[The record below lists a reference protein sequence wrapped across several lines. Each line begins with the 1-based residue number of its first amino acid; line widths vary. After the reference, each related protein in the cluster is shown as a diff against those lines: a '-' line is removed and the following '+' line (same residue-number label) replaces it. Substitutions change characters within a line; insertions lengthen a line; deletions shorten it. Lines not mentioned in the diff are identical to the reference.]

1 MESKNKKQKYSTNI
15 LHNAAHMNDH
25 ISISNILNNDISLLN
40 TLDERNRT
48 PLQVACQN
56 KSNKAVDAILKFPGV
71 NINNKDCDGDTALV
85 TCWKEWRM
93 ASKLLKYPGIDV
105 LVKHCWGQSI
115 IYMFL
120 QYVNDGKYINTSRSQ
135 IFKVVMLYLRLP
147 AALTW
152 RGNIGENIVHCFVMW
167 NNPELLK
174 AMLLINHDLISKHD
188 TYCGETP
195 LYRSCGDVGNQSSF
209 CDIKRNKYFECLNML
224 LHNIDDKTLNKK
236 NACGGTA
243 FHEKNTC
250 GGTALHAAC
259 YWHNP
264 DVVKIL
270 LQHPEIEV
278 HIFDDNG
285 HTPLFRT
292 ICAPESRFSKRL
304 KTTGLTGE
312 HHAWDMTVLRLLMDH
327 NVSHILA
334 RDGEGHQLLYYAC
347 RRLELICDVP
357 MTNQNETLAES
368 LTTDFL
374 IIIDEIEVF
383 MAKARW
389 SMFQYMIK
397 SGLTNKMT

>member
-1 MESKNKKQKYSTNI
+1 MESKNKKPKYSTNI

-85 TCWKEWRM
+85 TCWTEWRM

-105 LVKHCWGQSI
+105 LVKHCMGQSI

-120 QYVNDGKYINTSRSQ
+120 QYVNERKYINTSRSQ

-195 LYRSCGDVGNQSSF
+195 LYRSCGDVGNQSYS
-209 CDIKRNKYFECLNML
+209 CEIKHNKHIECLNML
-224 LHNIDDKTLNKK
+224 LHNIDDKTLNMK
-236 NACGGTA
+236 NR
-243 FHEKNTC
+243 C

-259 YWHNP
+259 WRHNP
-264 DVVKIL
+264 DNVKIL
-270 LQHPEIEV
+270 LQHPEIDV
-278 HIFDDNG
+278 NIFDDNG

-292 ICAPESRFSKRL
+292 ICAPESRFKRL
-304 KTTGLTGE
+304 KTTGLTWE
-312 HHAWDMTVLRLLMDH
+312 HHAWNMTVLRLLMDH
-327 NVSHILA
+327 NVFHILA

-357 MTNQNETLAES
+357 VTNQNETLAES

-374 IIIDEIEVF
+374 KIIDEIEVF

-389 SMFQYMIK
+389 SLFQYIYDKKWTYKLNDIK
-397 SGLTNKMT
+397 IQRKNYLN